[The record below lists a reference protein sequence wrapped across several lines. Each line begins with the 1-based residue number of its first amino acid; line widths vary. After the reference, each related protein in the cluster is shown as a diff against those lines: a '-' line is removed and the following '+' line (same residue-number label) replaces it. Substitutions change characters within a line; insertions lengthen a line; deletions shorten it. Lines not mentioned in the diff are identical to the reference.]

1 MLSSYQAICGNRS
14 SGESVMKSSILVM
27 ACIFAAGAAVAQD
40 QPGAAAATLASASKG
55 QMVVAANGAR
65 LGTVYRLTA
74 DGSPQVIIDGR
85 MVTIPAT
92 TLSVS
97 DGKLMTSLS
106 KSAVSAIH

>member
-1 MLSSYQAICGNRS
+1 
-14 SGESVMKSSILVM
+14 MKSSILVM
-27 ACIFAAGAAVAQD
+27 ACMFAAGAAVAQD
-40 QPGAAAATLASASKG
+40 QAGAAAATPVASATKG
-55 QMVVAANGAR
+55 QMVVSANGAR

-97 DGKLMTSLS
+97 DGKLTTSLS

>member
-1 MLSSYQAICGNRS
+1 
-14 SGESVMKSSILVM
+14 MKSSILVI
-27 ACIFAAGAAVAQD
+27 ACIFAAGTAVAQD
-40 QPGAAAATLASASKG
+40 QAGTGAATTLTSATKG
-55 QMVVAANGAR
+55 QMLVAANGAR

-97 DGKLMTSLS
+97 DGKLVTSLS
-106 KSAVSAIH
+106 KSAVTAIH